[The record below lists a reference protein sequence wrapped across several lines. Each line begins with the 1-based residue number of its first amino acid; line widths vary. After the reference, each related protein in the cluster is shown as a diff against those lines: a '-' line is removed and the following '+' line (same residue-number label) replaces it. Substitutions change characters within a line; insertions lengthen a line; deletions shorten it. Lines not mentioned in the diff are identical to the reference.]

1 MYYRREHFHRCTF
14 TKCWIMEVLPCSG
27 ARHVG
32 KSDCSKQESEAF
44 KHGGIS
50 NCLQGGSTGDTYYGF
65 EIDDGQNLSSYSHDS
80 EDENVETEDHFA
92 EPCRLP
98 NNDLE
103 VSSCTGITCLEQDIP
118 QAVWVKLQM
127 FSSRSDHPILNFQ
140 RVKMEFVAK
149 DKHNEVVDELAI
161 KMKTYT

>member
-1 MYYRREHFHRCTF
+1 
-14 TKCWIMEVLPCSG
+14 MEVLPCSG
-27 ARHVG
+27 ARHGG
-32 KSDCSKQESEAF
+32 KSDCSKQELETF
-44 KHGGIS
+44 KHDGIS

-118 QAVWVKLQM
+118 QAVWVKFQERPPDTELPEVDEDEKIRM
-127 FSSRSDHPILNFQ
+127 KGNLPILMLMMTLK
-140 RVKMEFVAK
+140 VT
-149 DKHNEVVDELAI
+149 LG
-161 KMKTYT
+161 